1 MLEKDLMSLP
11 ESAGI
16 YQYFNQ
22 EGKLL
27 YVGKAK
33 NLKKRV
39 KSYFSFNPLR
49 ANAKNSLRIQKMISE
64 AAHLKFISTKTEAN
78 ALILEN
84 SLIKQLH
91 PKYNILLRDDKTY
104 PYIYVDLSEK
114 FPRFELT
121 RKIIKKPK
129 IKYYGPFFRG
139 AKELLNALYLYY
151 PLKQKKNCKKLC
163 IFHQISRCGGV
174 CENLISEENYKEILA
189 NATKALLNPSILIK
203 NLEQAMLKYAHNEN
217 YEEAAKIRD
226 EINAIK
232 ALETKVQI
240 DLARLE
246 DFEIFALAIKNGI
259 CSTLRFI
266 IQEGKIIST
275 HSKIHILKEKE
286 IYTNE
291 IYKQVLLENF
301 SQDTPLVSNRIYTYE
316 DFEDRELLEEL
327 LSERFAKKIRI
338 QVPQKGEKRKIC
350 DLAFENAL
358 LNIEIHL
365 KNNDLSLMEEL
376 KHYFELENLPHCIEI
391 YDNSHLQGVA
401 KVGAMVCFK
410 NGKWEKQHYRK
421 FHLQEASDYEQMKEV
436 LIRRTKDFE
445 SFAPP
450 DLWLIDGGKALLD
463 LACSII
469 ASSGANVDVL
479 AIAKEK
485 IDSKAHRSKGSAR
498 DKIHSK
504 RGEFL
509 LKTEDKKLQFLQK
522 LRDEAHRFALSF
534 HKNTKKKQDL
544 KSSKLLNL
552 GISEGYLQ
560 KLLAFYGDF
569 ESIYKANYEELKM
582 LTNAKIAQKIKD
594 TQ

>member
-1 MLEKDLMSLP
+1 M
-11 ESAGI
+11 
-16 YQYFNQ
+16 
-22 EGKLL
+22 
-27 YVGKAK
+27 
-33 NLKKRV
+33 
-39 KSYFSFNPLR
+39 
-49 ANAKNSLRIQKMISE
+49 
-64 AAHLKFISTKTEAN
+64 
-78 ALILEN
+78 
-84 SLIKQLH
+84 
-91 PKYNILLRDDKTY
+91 
-104 PYIYVDLSEK
+104 
-114 FPRFELT
+114 
-121 RKIIKKPK
+121 
-129 IKYYGPFFRG
+129 
-139 AKELLNALYLYY
+139 
-151 PLKQKKNCKKLC
+151 
-163 IFHQISRCGGV
+163 

-189 NATKALLNPSILIK
+189 NATKTLLNPSLLIK

-217 YEEAAKIRD
+217 YEEAAKVRD

-246 DFEIFALAIKNGI
+246 DFEIFALAIENGI

-286 IYTNE
+286 INTNE
-291 IYKQVLLENF
+291 IYKQMLLESFN
-301 SQDTPLVSNRIYTYE
+301 QDSPLVSNQIYVYE
-316 DFEDRELLEEL
+316 DFEDRKLLEEL
-327 LSERFAKKIRI
+327 LSERFAKKIHI

-358 LNIEIHL
+358 LNINIHL

-376 KHYFELENLPHCIEI
+376 KHYFELENVPHCIEI

-410 NGKWEKQHYRK
+410 DGKWEKKHYRK
-421 FHLQEASDYEQMKEV
+421 FHLQGKSDYEQMREV

-445 SFAPP
+445 SLSPP

-463 LACSII
+463 LANNII
-469 ASSGANVDVL
+469 KSTGANVDVL
-479 AIAKEK
+479 AISKEK
-485 IDSKAHRSKGSAR
+485 IDFKAHRSKGSAR
-498 DKIHSK
+498 DKIHSQK
-504 RGEFL
+504 GEFL
-509 LKTEDKKLQFLQK
+509 LKTNDKKLQFLQK

-569 ESIYKANYEELKM
+569 ESIYEANYEELKM

-594 TQ
+594 MQ

>member
-11 ESAGI
+11 ESAGV
-16 YQYFNQ
+16 YQYFNA

-49 ANAKNSLRIQKMISE
+49 ANSKNSLRIQKMISE

-104 PYIYVDLSEK
+104 PYIYIDLNEK

-129 IKYYGPFFRG
+129 IKYYGPFFKG

-163 IFHQISRCGGV
+163 IFHQISRCSGV

-189 NATKALLNPSILIK
+189 NATKAILNPSILIK
-203 NLEQAMLKYAHNEN
+203 NLEQVMLKYAHNEN
-217 YEEAAKIRD
+217 YEEAAKVRD

-246 DFEIFALAIKNGI
+246 DFEIFALASENGI

-286 IYTNE
+286 IHTNE
-291 IYKQVLLENF
+291 IYKQVLLESFN
-301 SQDTPLVSNRIYTYE
+301 QDSPLVSNQIYVYE
-316 DFEDRELLEEL
+316 DFEDRKLLEEL
-327 LSERFAKKIRI
+327 LSERFAKKIHI

-358 LNIEIHL
+358 LNINIHL
-365 KNNDLSLMEEL
+365 KNNDLGLMEEL
-376 KHYFELENLPHCIEI
+376 KHYFELENVPHCIEI

-410 NGKWEKQHYRK
+410 DGKWEKKHYRK
-421 FHLQEASDYEQMKEV
+421 FYLQGKSDYEQMKEV

-445 SFAPP
+445 SLSPP

-463 LACSII
+463 LASSII
-469 ASSGANVDVL
+469 KSTGANVDVL
-479 AIAKEK
+479 AISKEK
-485 IDSKAHRSKGSAR
+485 IDFKAQRSKGSAR

-504 RGEFL
+504 KGEFL
-509 LKTEDKKLQFLQK
+509 LKTDDKKLQFLQK

-552 GISEGYLQ
+552 GISDGYLQ

-569 ESIYKANYEELKM
+569 ESIYEANYEELKM

-594 TQ
+594 MQ